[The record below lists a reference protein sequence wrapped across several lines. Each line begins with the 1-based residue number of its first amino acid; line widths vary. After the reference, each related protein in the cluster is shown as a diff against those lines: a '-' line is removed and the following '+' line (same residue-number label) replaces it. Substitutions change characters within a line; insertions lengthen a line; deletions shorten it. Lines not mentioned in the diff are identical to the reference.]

1 MLNKYSIVTMSTIRS
16 NSFVKPQRKNRP
28 VPKKATKHS
37 TERDSKFVNSNS
49 KHSLVLS
56 KVDNNSQLRKQREE
70 PEKEVTMITR
80 NRITTQAGIF
90 NLAKMS
96 KTVSRGPLTSNNVN
110 QEDSSMIFRVINQNS
125 LQSLDLSMQN
135 QEHSQMDISK
145 SVTPECDPL
154 QLSTKRQSVLGINQS
169 QNKAPCQD
177 PAEQEIPFK
186 EIEHNLLHAINPE
199 DYLKRSNT
207 LSLIKRDLHAT
218 IKRNIPHEIYLQF
231 FKKSEPPQVPAP
243 PPLPDKRAMPLQ
255 PSRLANQPLP
265 QDRKLSEWTVLMG
278 TFSSQEDE
286 DNSQSLK
293 ADSKSSGISMMET
306 DLPLS
311 SLSQQSM
318 GVYDL
323 GLSKPDYLDSP
334 TPVTMYPHKMF

>member
-1 MLNKYSIVTMSTIRS
+1 MSTVRS
-16 NSFVKPQRKNRP
+16 NSLFVKPQRKNRP
-28 VPKKATKHS
+28 VPKKTTKHS
-37 TERDSKFVNSNS
+37 TERDSRVVNNNKNNS

-56 KVDNNSQLRKQREE
+56 RIDSNSQLRKQREE
-70 PEKEVTMITR
+70 EAELAMITR

-90 NLAKMS
+90 NMAKIS
-96 KTVSRGPLTSNNVN
+96 KTVSRGPLTSNNDAMMD
-110 QEDSSMIFRVINQNS
+110 QEDSSMISRVINQNC
-125 LQSLDLSMQN
+125 LQSLDMSIQT

-145 SVTPECDPL
+145 SATPECDSLKHP
-154 QLSTKRQSVLGINQS
+154 TRRQSALGLTNS
-169 QNKAPCQD
+169 QNRASNQ
-177 PAEQEIPFK
+177 EQEIPFK

-231 FKKSEPPQVPAP
+231 FKRSEHPQQPVPPS
-243 PPLPDKRAMPLQ
+243 LPDKRAMPLQ
-255 PSRLANQPLP
+255 PSRLANMPLP
-265 QDRKLSEWTVLMG
+265 QDRKLSEWTMLMG

-286 DNSQSLK
+286 DNSQLLK
-293 ADSKSSGISMMET
+293 VDSKSNVTSMMET
-306 DLPLS
+306 DLPLAS
-311 SLSQQSM
+311 HSQQSM
-318 GVYDL
+318 GVYDS